1 VDFPLHFAQMDL
13 ANVETKLKD
22 LQTQLLLERDRAIQR
37 KLLLR
42 PRQLLFNLKVFVHGI
57 IKLVS
62 LLLYA
67 QMDLANVE
75 TKLKDFLMQLLLE
88 RDHVIQLNLSLRL

>member
-1 VDFPLHFAQMDL
+1 MDL

-22 LQTQLLLERDRAIQR
+22 LPTQLLLVKDHAIQH

-42 PRQLLFNLKVFVHGI
+42 PRQLLLNLKVFVHGI

-67 QMDLANVE
+67 QMDLDNAE

-88 RDHVIQLNLSLRL
+88 KDHVIQRSLLLKQ